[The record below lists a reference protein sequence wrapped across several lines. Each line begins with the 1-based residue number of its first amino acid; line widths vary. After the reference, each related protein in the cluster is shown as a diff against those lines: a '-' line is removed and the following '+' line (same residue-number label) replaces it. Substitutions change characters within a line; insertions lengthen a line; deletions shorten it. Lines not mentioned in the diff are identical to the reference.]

1 MAIKPNLNVNNKENQ
16 NQKEI
21 KPLNEEQNDI
31 NENRINTNS
40 FNFIFDILKNINYQT
55 ERISKIKGDIT
66 QKDIKNISLFEVKN
80 KKNKKKKNNRG
91 GKTKKKVEGNPEKNK
106 NKQEIKKNKIKFG
119 IKKLDD
125 MNTLKEIIKKIVQII
140 SSRK

>member
-21 KPLNEEQNDI
+21 KPLNE
-31 NENRINTNS
+31 
-40 FNFIFDILKNINYQT
+40 IFDILKKINYQT

-91 GKTKKKVEGNPEKNK
+91 GKTKKKWRGTSKKNK

>member
-80 KKNKKKKNNRG
+80 KKNKKRKIIEAGKQKKNGRG
-91 GKTKKKVEGNPEKNK
+91 RAK
-106 NKQEIKKNKIKFG
+106 KIKTN
-119 IKKLDD
+119 KKS
-125 MNTLKEIIKKIVQII
+125 KKI
-140 SSRK
+140 K